1 MSTPKIQKLI
11 NFYNDKSIGDSE
23 RAVAA
28 SKLIPLLIEQGN
40 WTKPVSGS
48 HGEDLAILNMK
59 YLKAN
64 IQVYELGSENYV
76 LKRRIELL
84 KTKIENEKIKTKNQ
98 RYIMFFLGS
107 LIGIIIAWFSK

>member
-48 HGEDLAILNMK
+48 HGEDLAILN
-59 YLKAN
+59 
-64 IQVYELGSENYV
+64 VNYPPTQSDGV
-76 LKRRIELL
+76 GFKP
-84 KTKIENEKIKTKNQ
+84 KNECT
-98 RYIMFFLGS
+98 
-107 LIGIIIAWFSK
+107 

>member
-23 RAVAA
+23 RAVVA
-28 SKLIPLLIEQGN
+28 SKLIPLLIEQVN
-40 WTKPVSGS
+40 LTTPASGS
-48 HGEDLAILNMK
+48 HEEDLAILNMK

-64 IQVYELGSENYV
+64 IRVYELGSENYV

-107 LIGIIIAWFSK
+107 LIGTIIAWLSK